1 MLYNPKPLFLYFF
14 THMQNPDKTA
24 PDIVFVDINM
34 PFIDGLELS
43 GMIIQQDKITNNS
56 VIFAIMLKL
65 LKNLFIMLNHQL
77 H

>member
-1 MLYNPKPLFLYFF
+1 
-14 THMQNPDKTA
+14 MQNPDKTA

>member
-1 MLYNPKPLFLYFF
+1 
-14 THMQNPDKTA
+14 MQNPDKTA
-24 PDIVFVDINM
+24 PVIVFVDINM

-65 LKNLFIMLNHQL
+65 LNNLFIMLNHQL